1 MNTLF
6 SRDFHEVF
14 GKVIEID
21 MNNDIRLGNNLLDK
35 IPFFSQDFKKEEED
49 INNIDVS
56 DFYTQLRFNI
66 AETKEILIEKLLID
80 AKDYWGLY
88 HLYCDV
94 PPYDKLPKLSLYA
107 FCRGLVGKPV
117 LKGEYKKINQDEK
130 TIKKYMKSIEINKN
144 YKKTNGKFEISF

>member
-49 INNIDVS
+49 INNIDV
-56 DFYTQLRFNI
+56 YI
-66 AETKEILIEKLLID
+66 
-80 AKDYWGLY
+80 
-88 HLYCDV
+88 
-94 PPYDKLPKLSLYA
+94 
-107 FCRGLVGKPV
+107 
-117 LKGEYKKINQDEK
+117 
-130 TIKKYMKSIEINKN
+130 
-144 YKKTNGKFEISF
+144 